1 MFMDSSSLEDHKLF
15 TEGLSKRNEQL
26 LMELFNKIA
35 SSNPEYDKLTFE
47 FLDYR
52 KYMSYDIEVSHSN
65 GTKSL
70 FSKVSKEK
78 SGGETQVPFYIVI
91 AASFQQLLSRNK
103 RINSG
108 CIVLFDEAFNNMDD
122 TRIDAMM
129 KYYSSLSIQLLIAI
143 PPQRVVNIIDYVNTS
158 LVIVKED
165 DYAIIESFKDSRLVL
180 NK

>member
-1 MFMDSSSLEDHKLF
+1 MIMDNSAFDDHKLF
-15 TEGLSKRNEQL
+15 TEGLNRKNEQI

-35 SSNPEYDKLTFE
+35 SSDPQFDRLAYQ

-52 KYMSYDIEVSHSN
+52 NYMSYDIEVFHEN

-103 RINSG
+103 RMSSG
-108 CIVLFDEAFNNMDD
+108 CIVLFDEAFNNMDSG
-122 TRIDAMM
+122 RIDAMM

-143 PPQRVVNIIDYVNTS
+143 PPQRVEDIVGYVNTG
-158 LVIVKED
+158 LIVHKIN
-165 DYAIIESFKDSRLVL
+165 DYAEVESFT
-180 NK
+180 NKSLIID